1 MDFSPKSNFAKG
13 PSAQPWTDVASSVL
27 FREAASAAMLQMQ
40 ANQLTAMGN
49 EVAAANHYRLEGAR
63 TFLSVL
69 MNLTTPP
76 EEMPK
81 RVRSDNL
88 NHSL

>member
-1 MDFSPKSNFAKG
+1 MDFSPKSNFSKG

-27 FREAASAAMLQMQ
+27 FREAAGVAMLQMQ
-40 ANQLTAMGN
+40 ANLGMAGNADTAQ
-49 EVAAANHYRLEGAR
+49 AAWFKLEGAR

-88 NHSL
+88 NHAL